1 LKPIKEMMQPHIVS
15 LPGYEFED
23 PMEVQAQKLGVSPE
37 HVLRMNLNENPYG
50 PSPRV
55 AEALAGFKDYNRYT
69 DPIQR
74 EARAALSEYVGFGPE
89 HIVAGAGADELI
101 DLSMRMFLDLGDS
114 VINCTP
120 TFGMYAF
127 NTRVCGGQVV
137 TMPRDADFDVD
148 VEAVAGAARSGAK
161 MLIFASPNNPTGNLT
176 SGERVRRLLE
186 LEIIVIVDE
195 TYHEFSGRSIVSLV
209 REYPNLIVLRSFS
222 KWAGLA
228 GLRVGF
234 GVMDP
239 EVAERMLTM
248 KPPYNLSKAAELAM
262 LASLDDREFLLA
274 KAHSIA
280 AERDRMRAMLSK
292 VPGVKPWPGHANFV
306 LCQLPEGM
314 GKRVYDGL
322 LRKGIFIR
330 RYSDSRLRDFIR
342 ITAGV
347 PEHTDA
353 VVKALQQVMEEAK

>member
-1 LKPIKEMMQPHIVS
+1 MKPIKKLMQPHIVS

-23 PMEVQAQKLGVSPE
+23 PMEVQARKLGVPPE
-37 HVLRMNLNENPYG
+37 QVLRMNLNENPYG
-50 PSPRV
+50 PSPKV
-55 AEALAGFKDYNRYT
+55 AEALAAFREYNRYT
-69 DPIQR
+69 DPVQR

-101 DLSMRMFLDLGDS
+101 DLSMRMFLNLGDS

-127 NTRVCGGQVV
+127 NTRVCGGKVV
-137 TMPRDADFDVD
+137 TVPRDADFDVD
-148 VEAVAGAARSGAK
+148 VEAVGDAARNGAK

-176 SGERVRRLLE
+176 SEEKVRRLLQ
-186 LEIIVIVDE
+186 LEIIVVVDE
-195 TYHEFSGRSIVSLV
+195 TYHEFSGPSIVSLV

-234 GVMDP
+234 GVMHP

-248 KPPYNLSKAAELAM
+248 KPPYNLSKAAELA
-262 LASLDDREFLLA
+262 LIASLNDREFLLA
-274 KAHSIA
+274 RARSIA
-280 AERDRMRAMLSK
+280 AERDRMRAMLEK
-292 VPGVKPWPGHANFV
+292 VPGVRPWPGHANFV

-314 GKRVYDGL
+314 GQRVYDAL
-322 LRKGIFIR
+322 LRKGIFTR

>member
-1 LKPIKEMMQPHIVS
+1 LKPIKKMMQPHIVS

-23 PMEVQAQKLGVSPE
+23 PMEVQAQKLGVPAE
-37 HVLRMNLNENPYG
+37 RVLRMNLNENPYG
-50 PSPRV
+50 PSPKV
-55 AEALAGFKDYNRYT
+55 AEALAAFKDYNRYT

-74 EARAALSEYVGFGPE
+74 DVRAVLSEYVGFGPE
-89 HIVAGAGADELI
+89 YIVAGAGADELI

-127 NTRVCGGQVV
+127 NTRVCGGKVV
-137 TMPRDADFDVD
+137 TVPRDADFDID
-148 VEAVAGAARSGAK
+148 VEAVSGAARNKAK

-176 SGERVRRLLE
+176 SEEEVRRLLE

-195 TYHEFSGRSIVSLV
+195 TYHEFSGPSIVSLV
-209 REYPNLIVLRSFS
+209 REHPNLIVLRSFS

-234 GVMDP
+234 GIMDP
-239 EVAERMLTM
+239 EVVERMLTM
-248 KPPYNLSKAAELAM
+248 KPPYNLSKAAELA
-262 LASLDDREFLLA
+262 LIASLNDREFLLNR
-274 KAHSIA
+274 AHSIA
-280 AERDRMRAMLSK
+280 AERDRLRSMLER
-292 VPGVKPWPGHANFV
+292 VPDVKPWPGHANFV

-314 GKRVYDGL
+314 GKRVYDAL

-342 ITAGV
+342 ITAGA